1 MAFTIDSS
9 IGVGGMLQQMQRMQ
23 DHMKTLSAAAQ
34 ERPQSY
40 VLSPEHMQS
49 EGVKANSQTESVR
62 APSAADSVGEFA
74 DLLHNALESV
84 NTLQNN
90 ADSMQTRFD
99 IGDRSVTLADVM
111 LASQKSR
118 IAFEA
123 TVQVRNKMVEA
134 YRTISQMQL

>member
-40 VLSPEHMQS
+40 VLSPEHMQA
-49 EGVKANSQTESVR
+49 EKVKETSQTEAVR
-62 APSAADSVGEFA
+62 SPSAADSVGEFA

-84 NTLQNN
+84 NTLQNK
-90 ADSMQTRFD
+90 ADNMQTRFD

>member
-1 MAFTIDSS
+1 
-9 IGVGGMLQQMQRMQ
+9 
-23 DHMKTLSAAAQ
+23 
-34 ERPQSY
+34 
-40 VLSPEHMQS
+40 MQS